1 MLPKWIGNLFAI
13 AIVGPVLN
21 AAVDSY
27 KAKLSAGNDRD
38 RMAVDLAK
46 TDIEAEADRRRAQR
60 DLGIVAMSHPVWW
73 VAWCLFVI
81 PVGLYHA
88 TIFIVS
94 TLGIPPC
101 GGITVSPCFT
111 VLRVPTDQQEL
122 SRAIIA
128 YLFLA
133 QGASGIAGAVIK
145 KLSR

>member
-1 MLPKWIGNLFAI
+1 MLAWIGSLI
-13 AIVGPVLN
+13 GGPVVNGLIS
-21 AAVDSY
+21 AY
-27 KAKLSAGNDRD
+27 KAKLAAGNDRD

-46 TDIEAEADRRRAQR
+46 TDIEAEIARRNAQR
-60 DLGIVAMSHPVWW
+60 DLGIAAMSHPVWW

-111 VLRVPTDQQEL
+111 VLRVPPDQQEL
-122 SRAIIA
+122 SKTVIA

>member
-1 MLPKWIGNLFAI
+1 MLAWLGSLLGGP
-13 AIVGPVLN
+13 IVNGLIN
-21 AAVDSY
+21 AY
-27 KAKLSAGNDRD
+27 KAKLAAGNDRD

-46 TDIEAEADRRRAQR
+46 ADIEGEIARRNAQR

-73 VAWCLFVI
+73 VAWCLFVL

-88 TIFIVS
+88 TIFVLS

-111 VLRVPTDQQEL
+111 VLKVPPDQQEL
-122 SRAIIA
+122 SKTIIS

-133 QGASGIAGAVIK
+133 QGASGIVGAVIK